1 MDKLSV
7 PSHELVSRILRE
19 VDFNDR
25 LIGSNLHERAGVKTI
40 PLYSLHELYMLLNR
54 SYPQIDVH
62 KMESWIRTVIRD
74 EELAAGIKTIME
86 QPGSDLEKLMHMR
99 DLIGLRLVQCRT
111 EDS

>member
-1 MDKLSV
+1 MDKLSE
-7 PSHELVSRILRE
+7 PSRELVSLISRE

-74 EELAAGIKTIME
+74 EELAAQIKTFME

>member
-7 PSHELVSRILRE
+7 PSHELVSRISRE

-62 KMESWIRTVIRD
+62 KMESWIRTVIKD
-74 EELAAGIKTIME
+74 EEMAAQINMIRE
-86 QPGSDLEKLMHMR
+86 QSGSNLEKLLLMR
-99 DLIGLRLVQCRT
+99 DLIGLRLSQCRAQ
-111 EDS
+111 DS